1 MILKPLSHQHII
13 SHNVRR
19 YSTSTFTTKDVRNTF
34 LNYFEKNQ
42 HKQLPSSSL
51 LPHNDPTLLFT
62 NAGMVQF
69 KNQFLGLQESKHKM
83 VTTSQK
89 CVRAGGKHNDL
100 ENVGYTAR
108 HHTFFEMLGNFSFG
122 GYNSFKRDA
131 IHHAWNL
138 LTKEFNL
145 PPSRLAISVLEG
157 DEESADIWRKE
168 IGLPNEK
175 IMYLGKEDNF
185 WSMGDGPGPCGPCS
199 EIFWDHGPDKL
210 VDGERYL
217 EIWNLVFMQ
226 YFRNDKG
233 VLEKL
238 ATPCIDTGMG
248 LERMTSVLQSKA
260 TNYDIDL
267 FQNLINGVKQ
277 QIHSNPTQ
285 SALVGKENPERVETA
300 LRVVIDHLRSM
311 AFLISDGIIPFNVGR
326 GYVLRKIIRRAL
338 SYGKILGFNQPFLYQ
353 LVPLLIVEMGDTY
366 PQLQERFK
374 EIQNVIYN
382 EELTFYTAI
391 QRGIP
396 YLEDMIDKKSLN
408 EESLFDLYQT
418 YGLPLEMSE
427 VKAKQNNISINMEQ
441 VNKLIE
447 DTRKKSR
454 STWKS
459 SGSGGSSSNN
469 ATVPDQVLRW
479 KNDNIEPDFIG
490 YQSTLYDNSTIQRSF
505 INTEEGDN
513 LIYISLDKCPFYG
526 NSGGQVGDTGF
537 IKSIVSGNTYP
548 VVNTIKPYDKGLV
561 IVCEWDPTKQIVS
574 DVVKDLQS
582 NAQVFCQVDKSSRKQ
597 TAIHHTATHLL
608 HAALKSVL
616 SGSVVQAGS
625 YVGPDNLRFDF
636 TYNQKLTPKNII
648 DIESWVNRAIA
659 SDISVVTNEMDY
671 QEASKTDAVQLFSEK
686 YTNKV
691 RVVSLEGHSKE
702 LCGGT
707 HVERSSDLHHF
718 KITSE
723 SSVAAGTR
731 RIEAVAGLAA
741 TQWFEN
747 HFRLLSSISTKLDVP
762 IQNFEKTFDK
772 LVATSKAQEKEILDL
787 QLKLA
792 TQSTRSQSGV
802 TADGIKVFI
811 HMIDCDDKKILATI
825 TSNLS
830 KQHADHVHLT
840 LTKTGKLVCCCNSQG
855 HKADTIIKQLLQ
867 HVGCSSGKGGGGN
880 QIAHAFFTNFTQN
893 HHNSILKWANCKE
906 EFINK

>member
-1 MILKPLSHQHII
+1 MILLKTSHQNII

-19 YSTSTFTTKDVRNTF
+19 YSTTSFTTKDVRNTF
-34 LNYFEKNQ
+34 LNYFEKNK

-69 KNQFLGLQESKHKM
+69 KNQFLGLQESKDKL

-122 GYNSFKRDA
+122 GYNDFKRDA

-145 PPSRLAISVLEG
+145 PKSRLAISVLEG
-157 DEESADIWRKE
+157 DEESADIWRKD
-168 IGLPNEK
+168 IGLDNDK
-175 IMYLGKEDNF
+175 IMYKGKEDNF

-199 EIFWDHGPDKL
+199 EIFWDHGEDKL

-248 LERMTSVLQSKA
+248 LERMASVLQSKD

-267 FQNLINGVKQ
+267 FQNLINGFKQ
-277 QIHSNPTQ
+277 QIHANPTQ
-285 SALVGKENPERVETA
+285 SSIVNKENPERIETA
-300 LRVVIDHLRSM
+300 LRVVIDHLRSV

-338 SYGKILGFNQPFLYQ
+338 SYGKILGFNQPFLHQ
-353 LVPLLIVEMGDTY
+353 LLPLLLVEMGDTY

-396 YLEDMIDKKSLN
+396 HLEDLIEKKTLN
-408 EESLFDLYQT
+408 EDHLFDLYQT

-427 VKAKQNNISINMEQ
+427 VKAKQNNISIDMEK
-441 VNKLIE
+441 VNQLIE
-447 DTRKKSR
+447 DIRKKSR

-459 SGSGGSSSNN
+459 SGNSNSSSN
-469 ATVPDQVLRW
+469 TIVPDQVLRW
-479 KNDNIEPDFIG
+479 KNDNIEPNFIG
-490 YQSTLYDNSTIQRSF
+490 YTHTVFDNSVIQKSY
-505 INTEEGDN
+505 INTDDN
-513 LIYISLDKCPFYG
+513 LIYISLDNCPFYG
-526 NSGGQVGDTGF
+526 NSGGQVGDTGS
-537 IKSIVSGNTYP
+537 IKIVNNSNNNSTYK

-561 IVCEWDPTKQIVS
+561 IVCEWDPTKQILS
-574 DVVKDLQS
+574 DVINDLQV
-582 NAQVFCQVDKSSRKQ
+582 NNKVICKVDKNSRKQ

-608 HAALKSVL
+608 HAALKNVL

-625 YVGPDNLRFDF
+625 YVGPDSLRFDF
-636 TYNQKLTPKNII
+636 TYNQKLTPKNLA
-648 DIESWVNRAIA
+648 DIESWVNKAIE
-659 SDISVVTNEMDY
+659 SDIDVITDEMDY
-671 QEASKTDAVQLFSEK
+671 SDATKTDAVQLFSEK
-686 YTNKV
+686 YTSRV

-718 KITSE
+718 KIISE

-741 TQWFEN
+741 TKWFEH
-747 HFRLLSSISTKLDVP
+747 HFKLLSSVSAKLDVP

-772 LVATSKAQEKEILDL
+772 LVSTSKSQDKEIADL

-792 TQSTRSQSGV
+792 TQSTRSLTGV
-802 TADGIKVFI
+802 TKDGVKVYI
-811 HMIDCDDKKILATI
+811 HMIDCEDKKILGTV
-825 TSNLS
+825 TSNLC
-830 KQHADHVHLT
+830 KLNNDHVHLT
-840 LTKTGKLVCCCNSQG
+840 ITKTGKLVCCTSQQN
-855 HKADTIIKQLLQ
+855 HSADTIIKQLLQ

-880 QIAHAFFTNFTQN
+880 QIAHAFFTNFTPQ
-893 HHNSILKWANCKE
+893 HHDSILNWGNCKDC
-906 EFINK
+906 